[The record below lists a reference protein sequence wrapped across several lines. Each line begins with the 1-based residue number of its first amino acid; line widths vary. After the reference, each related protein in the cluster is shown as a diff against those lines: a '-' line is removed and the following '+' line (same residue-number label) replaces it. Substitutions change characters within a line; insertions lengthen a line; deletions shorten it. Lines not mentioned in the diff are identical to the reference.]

1 MQLGTFY
8 GVGIGPGNP
17 EYLTLRAAR
26 VLAEVDVIFT
36 VTGPNTETSI
46 SSSVVESLGAIK
58 GTIVPL
64 LFSMSRDK
72 TDRELHIAANAMII
86 AQQLE
91 EGKNCAFATLGDAM
105 TYSTFGYILKL
116 LQTQMPGLKTEVV
129 PGITSYCTLSSL
141 SQTVLVENG
150 ESLRVIPAF
159 RAEMVDQLDFP
170 PNSTTVLMKTY
181 RSRNALIRRVLNEPG
196 TRIVY
201 GERLG
206 MPGQFISHNGEEILE
221 RPEEYLSLM
230 MVKKA

>member
-1 MQLGTFY
+1 
-8 GVGIGPGNP
+8 
-17 EYLTLRAAR
+17 
-26 VLAEVDVIFT
+26 
-36 VTGPNTETSI
+36 
-46 SSSVVESLGAIK
+46 
-58 GTIVPL
+58 
-64 LFSMSRDK
+64 
-72 TDRELHIAANAMII
+72 MII